1 LPTETEPT
9 ATSFDRT
16 NLPTNFTHPSDSLFE
31 QFQIGPHTTYTM
43 GSIFDFATIVS
54 LIGAPRHL
62 QTLPDYTSPPLEEAI
77 SYTPLEFRDDAAV
90 DAARDLAAAGNCTV
104 ANPTACQML
113 FPPAQGAIDS
123 GTAKVGVLFYGGA
136 LVDPRGYSPIAA
148 KLSQEYGFAV
158 SIPIF
163 ANDLAFSGCDSGR
176 IPLAAAAFPDI
187 EKWVLAGHSFGGI
200 AAQADLWS
208 LMNDSL
214 TFPSSIAGLV
224 LVASYI
230 RQDLG
235 CGDIDFSGTSMPAA
249 SIMASLDGIIN
260 QETATEERKWL
271 PTNTTFD
278 LNIFGGNHGYFGT
291 YDYSERS
298 TLLPQFDGSAIITR
312 AVQQDLTMGAIAN
325 VAARSSVGLP
335 RWDRIGDVT
344 TPAPSPTS
352 AATPNFSSS
361 APTSPPRTHW
371 YRLPAGC
378 DTTRSGLLGQP

>member
-1 LPTETEPT
+1 M
-9 ATSFDRT
+9 R
-16 NLPTNFTHPSDSLFE
+16 
-31 QFQIGPHTTYTM
+31 
-43 GSIFDFATIVS
+43 SILDFATIVS
-54 LIGAPRHL
+54 LIGAPRLL

-77 SYTPLEFRDDAAV
+77 LFTPPEFRDDAAV

-113 FPPAQGAIDS
+113 FPPVQGAIDS

-148 KLSQEYGFAV
+148 KLSQEYGLAV

-163 ANDLAFSGCDSGR
+163 DNDLAFSGCDSGR

-187 EKWVLAGHSFGGI
+187 EKWILAGHSFGGI

-208 LMNDSL
+208 LMNNNNL

-235 CGDIDFSGTSMPAA
+235 CGDIDFSGTSMPTA
-249 SIMASLDGIIN
+249 SIMASLDGIID
-260 QETATEERKWL
+260 QERTTEGRKWL
-271 PTNTTFD
+271 STNDTFD
-278 LNIFGGNHGYFGT
+278 LDIFGGNHGYFGT

-298 TLLPQFDGSAIITR
+298 TILDQFDGSAMITR
-312 AVQQDLTMGAIAN
+312 EVQQDLTMGAIAN

-335 RWDRIGDVT
+335 LWDRIGDAT
-344 TPAPSPTS
+344 TPTPSPASTS
-352 AATPNFSSS
+352 TPNFSSS
-361 APTSPPRTHW
+361 APSSPPTNLLAPTSSALRHNVIW
-371 YRLPAGC
+371 SIGPVAG
-378 DTTRSGLLGQP
+378 TVLVYFLSYF